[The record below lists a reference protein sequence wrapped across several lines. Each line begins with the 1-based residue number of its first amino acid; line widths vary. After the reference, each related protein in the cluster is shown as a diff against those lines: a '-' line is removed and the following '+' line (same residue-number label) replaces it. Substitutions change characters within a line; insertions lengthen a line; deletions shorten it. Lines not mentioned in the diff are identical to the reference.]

1 MNIALLLWMAC
12 ETAVPLP
19 PRVQGPPPPN
29 ARMVQAAGV
38 TGYLVQPITS
48 PSPLAV
54 LLLVNQLGAASRSE
68 AMNHQGKTV
77 LAIAPPT
84 KLDAAS
90 AYLQALPHI
99 QEVRIICRR
108 DECSENSPSRRDPD
122 RP

>member
-1 MNIALLLWMAC
+1 MTRALLLWMAC

-29 ARMVQAAGV
+29 ARMVQAADV

-54 LLLVNQLGAASRSE
+54 LLLVEQLGAASRSE

-77 LAIAPPT
+77 LAIAPSIR
-84 KLDAAS
+84 LDAAS

-99 QEVRIICRR
+99 QEVRVICRR
-108 DECSENSPSRRDPD
+108 ENCSENSRFRSDPD
-122 RP
+122 